1 MNPTHDQLW
10 SVFPLHHTPHSWL
23 AFDKFGAQLGGLPHT
38 SFTGDKKSSS
48 RMRGSKIIRV
58 HVRLYSILR
67 YKTFRTNLHRL
78 LCALQSDRVTGVALL
93 LSSID
98 LYRSI
103 FNSVLSS
110 ELTVKQIRSISRST
124 GQQGHVTCD
133 PWPACSQKR
142 CICKRFFFAF
152 IGQSGDGAE
161 WRHSYHTCRL
171 TWGLDAVAWSRWN
184 TNSVHHHHH
193 LICSKIE

>member
-142 CICKRFFFAF
+142 CICKRFFLLSLANQETALNDVIVTTLVGLREVWMQSREVDEIRTVF
-152 IGQSGDGAE
+152 I
-161 WRHSYHTCRL
+161 
-171 TWGLDAVAWSRWN
+171 
-184 TNSVHHHHH
+184 
-193 LICSKIE
+193 IIII